1 MFARLLSLL
10 LLLPLVHGLEVVY
23 LTGDEAQ
30 GEYAVSTPAIV
41 HVTMPASCE
50 LLCTFSF
57 IYEKNGPMDLRIS
70 VPAGHDTKLFVQAE
84 NTAAL
89 VPAQGARLDFATLT
103 AYEDHFRVM
112 EQTESEKVIVVNIA
126 VQSLEGGFSIHTTPI
141 FPYSF
146 WQLSFGFGALVQEAR
161 MWTGTFFFPYL
172 FLVILLIDLLAWPL
186 KRQHV
191 KHTTV
196 LVRLATAS
204 LWAWLVDTLVHALL
218 ALETTADRHL
228 SSLLLHIVSN
238 LFLLFTIRRASFATD
253 RRQAWMGF
261 ACACSLLVGGGG
273 FYIAS
278 ACLALDVVLYRPNAP
293 GKPGGLLCKQV

>member
-126 VQSLEGGFSIHTTPI
+126 VQSLEGGFSIHTTPT
-141 FPYSF
+141 FPYTF
-146 WQLSFGFGALVQEAR
+146 WQLSFGFGALVQQAR

-172 FLVILLIDLLAWPL
+172 FLVILLIDFLAWPL

-196 LVRLATAS
+196 LVRLTTAS
-204 LWAWLVDTLVHALL
+204 LWAWLIDTLAHGLL

-238 LFLLFTIRRASFATD
+238 LFLLFTIRRASFSTD

-293 GKPGGLLCKQV
+293 GKQGGLLCKEV